1 MPDAFER
8 CHPIVNF
15 VFFAAVLVFSM
26 LTYHPWMLGISLLCG
41 LASAALLTKGRF
53 VRRALPVLLPV
64 TVLTALINP
73 SFNHAGITI
82 LTYLPDGNP
91 LTLESILFGV
101 AAAGMLTAV
110 LAWFSAFNVCMTSD
124 KLVWLFGRI
133 TPHLSLLLAMT
144 LRFVPRFAAQARRTA
159 AARRAMGG
167 RDKGALLRLRHGAA
181 VLSGLITWALE
192 NAVETADSMRS
203 RGYGLPGRSAYS
215 LYRMS
220 HRDIVVLVWELVLTA
235 GTAAGLAADCADWN
249 YFPRMRFA
257 AGNAATAATLA
268 LFALLCLTPIF
279 VTVWEAIRWRASTSE
294 T

>member
-1 MPDAFER
+1 MPDTFER
-8 CHPIVNF
+8 CHPTVGF

-26 LTYHPWMLGISLLCG
+26 LTYHPWMLGISLVCG
-41 LASAALLTKGRF
+41 LANAALLTRGRF

-64 TVLTALINP
+64 MVLTALINP
-73 SFNHAGITI
+73 TFNHAGVTI

-91 LTLESILFGV
+91 LTLECILFGV

-124 KLVWLFGRI
+124 KLVYLFGRV
-133 TPHLSLLLAMT
+133 TPHLALLFSMT

-167 RDKGALLRLRHGAA
+167 TDTGLIPRVRHGIAT
-181 VLSGLITWALE
+181 LSGLITWALE
-192 NAVETADSMRS
+192 NAVDTADSMRS
-203 RGYGLPGRSAYS
+203 RGCGLPGRSAFA

-220 HRDIVVLVWELVLTA
+220 RRDVFLLVWELAASA
-235 GTAAGLAADCADWN
+235 GVAAGLIADAADWN

-257 AGNAATAATLA
+257 LTGPSTL
-268 LFALLCLTPIF
+268 LTLTVFALLCLTPIF
-279 VTVWEAIRWRASTSE
+279 TAVWEALRWRASRSE
-294 T
+294 A